1 MRLLVE
7 LNVGL
12 FFASVAILFFV
23 LRYRVHLHL
32 EYAPRTRKNRRMLCA
47 DSHRG
52 KPIREEPTPEE
63 ARQQTEPSWTAPA
76 QMVTDLESALVN
88 LGASK
93 PEARKRAT
101 AAMAQGPAG
110 VDALLFR
117 AMQSR

>member
-32 EYAPRTRKNRRMLCA
+32 EYAPRTRKNRRMRA
-47 DSHRG
+47 QTATVVSRSG
-52 KPIREEPTPEE
+52 KNPPQE
-63 ARQQTEPSWTAPA
+63 ARQQTEPSWTAPT

-110 VDALLFR
+110 FDALLFR